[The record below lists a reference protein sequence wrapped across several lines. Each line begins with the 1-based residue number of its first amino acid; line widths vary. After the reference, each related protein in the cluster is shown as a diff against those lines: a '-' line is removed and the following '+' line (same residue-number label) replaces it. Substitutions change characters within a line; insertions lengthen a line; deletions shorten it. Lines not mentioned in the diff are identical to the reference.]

1 MGKRER
7 ILGGLGALLVLAYLV
22 IMPGYLLQQPRDW
35 TLKKQQE
42 NQETFAGIITLWH
55 IVDFKPYAG
64 SLGTW
69 LSDRPAT
76 FEKRHFGV
84 FINVTAMTVE
94 ECAARMER
102 GERADVYSFPMGW
115 GYMERFAPLPELE
128 TAVKPALAGTGSQ
141 DGTAYGVP
149 YAMSG
154 YFLLINSR
162 LEQEK
167 GVTLSEGDWQAGL
180 QEAADTL
187 TFTYGKRET
196 QQYGLSG
203 EPILAAL
210 LGYTGEL
217 AAYSS
222 FSSEAAAMALTDAR
236 AAGDLE
242 RQQSEGKGFTFQ
254 ALPLEGYTDLVQY
267 LGIAQDTA
275 EEKRPYIQDY
285 LNIVLSEES
294 QEKLLDLGLLPAIE
308 LTVEPGLLSGAPEQ
322 LEAALQTAK
331 VPNAFLYQ
339 RYQDALASLAQRALA
354 GDAQAR
360 EELWERMKELVD
372 GAQIQ

>member
-1 MGKRER
+1 MGKRAR
-7 ILGGLGALLVLAYLV
+7 ILGGLGALLVAAYL
-22 IMPGYLLQQPRDW
+22 IFMPGYLLRQPRDW

-42 NQETFAGIITLWH
+42 NQETFSGIITLWH

-69 LSDRPAT
+69 LSDRAAS

-102 GERADVYSFPMGW
+102 GERADIYSFPMGW
-115 GYMERFAPLPELE
+115 GYMERFAALPALE
-128 TAVKPALAGTGSQ
+128 TALKPALEGTGSQ
-141 DGTAYGVP
+141 AGTAYGVP

-154 YFLLINSR
+154 YFLLVNSR

-167 GVTLSEGDWQAGL
+167 GVSLPEEGWQAGL
-180 QEAADTL
+180 QAAADAL
-187 TFTYGKRET
+187 TFTYGKRNT
-196 QQYGLSG
+196 QQYGLAG
-203 EPILAAL
+203 EPVLAAL

-217 AAYSS
+217 APYSS
-222 FSSEAAAMALTDAR
+222 FSSEEAAMALTDAR

-242 RQQSEGKGFTFQ
+242 RQQSGGKGFTFR
-254 ALPLEGYTDLVQY
+254 AMPLEGYTDLVQY

-275 EEKRPYIQDY
+275 AEKLPYIQDY
-285 LNIVLSEES
+285 FNIVLEEES
-294 QEKLLDLGLLPAIE
+294 QEKLLELGLLPAVE
-308 LTVEPGLLSGAPEQ
+308 LALEPGKLSGVPEQ
-322 LEAALQTAK
+322 LAAALQDPK

-339 RYQDALASLAQRALA
+339 RYQDALDSLAQRALA
-354 GDAQAR
+354 GDEKAR
-360 EELWERMKELVD
+360 EELAERMKELVD

>member
-69 LSDRPAT
+69 LSDRAAT

-84 FINVTAMTVE
+84 FMNVTAMTVE

-187 TFTYGKRET
+187 T
-196 QQYGLSG
+196 
-203 EPILAAL
+203 
-210 LGYTGEL
+210 
-217 AAYSS
+217 
-222 FSSEAAAMALTDAR
+222 
-236 AAGDLE
+236 
-242 RQQSEGKGFTFQ
+242 
-254 ALPLEGYTDLVQY
+254 
-267 LGIAQDTA
+267 
-275 EEKRPYIQDY
+275 
-285 LNIVLSEES
+285 
-294 QEKLLDLGLLPAIE
+294 
-308 LTVEPGLLSGAPEQ
+308 
-322 LEAALQTAK
+322 
-331 VPNAFLYQ
+331 
-339 RYQDALASLAQRALA
+339 
-354 GDAQAR
+354 
-360 EELWERMKELVD
+360 
-372 GAQIQ
+372 

>member
-7 ILGGLGALLVLAYLV
+7 ILGGLGCAAGAGLSGHHAGLSFAAAQGL
-22 IMPGYLLQQPRDW
+22 D
-35 TLKKQQE
+35 LKKQQE

-69 LSDRPAT
+69 LSDRAAT

-187 TFTYGKRET
+187 TFTYG
-196 QQYGLSG
+196 SG
-203 EPILAAL
+203 KPNNTVCQGNRFWRRCWAIRGNWRLIAA
-210 LGYTGEL
+210 
-217 AAYSS
+217 

-308 LTVEPGLLSGAPEQ
+308 LTVEPGRLSGAPEQ

>member
-7 ILGGLGALLVLAYLV
+7 ILGGLGALLVVAYLV
-22 IMPGYLLQQPRDW
+22 FMPGYILQQPRDW

-42 NQETFAGIITLWH
+42 NQEPFSGIITLWH
-55 IVDFKPYAG
+55 IVDFKPYTG

-69 LSDRPAT
+69 LSDRAAA
-76 FEKRHFGV
+76 FEKKHFGV

-102 GERADVYSFPMGW
+102 GERADIYSFPMGW
-115 GYMERFAPLPELE
+115 GYMERFMALPELDV
-128 TAVKPALAGTGSQ
+128 TMRPALAHSGSQ
-141 DGTAYGVP
+141 DGTAYGIP

-167 GVTLSEGDWQAGL
+167 GVSLPDDGWQASL
-180 QEAADTL
+180 QAAAEQL
-187 TFTYGKRET
+187 TFTYGKRTT

-203 EPILAAL
+203 DPILAAL
-210 LGYTGEL
+210 LGYTGEV
-217 AAYSS
+217 APYSS
-222 FSSEAAAMALTDAR
+222 FSGETAAMALADAR
-236 AAGDLE
+236 AVGDLE
-242 RQQSEGKGFTFQ
+242 RQQSVGKGFTFR
-254 ALPLEGYTDLVQY
+254 ALPLKNYTDLVQY
-267 LGIAQDTA
+267 LGIARDTA
-275 EEKRPYIQDY
+275 AEKIPYIQDY
-285 LNIVLSEES
+285 FQIVLGEDN

-308 LTVEPGLLSGAPEQ
+308 LTVELGRLSGMVETMAD
-322 LEAALQTAK
+322 ALQTPK

-339 RYQDALASLAQRALA
+339 RYQDVLTSLAQRALA

-360 EELWERMKELVD
+360 EELTERMKELVD
-372 GAQIQ
+372 ETQIQ

>member
-1 MGKRER
+1 
-7 ILGGLGALLVLAYLV
+7 
-22 IMPGYLLQQPRDW
+22 
-35 TLKKQQE
+35 
-42 NQETFAGIITLWH
+42 
-55 IVDFKPYAG
+55 
-64 SLGTW
+64 
-69 LSDRPAT
+69 
-76 FEKRHFGV
+76 
-84 FINVTAMTVE
+84 
-94 ECAARMER
+94 
-102 GERADVYSFPMGW
+102 
-115 GYMERFAPLPELE
+115 MERFAPLPELE
-128 TAVKPALAGTGSQ
+128 TAVKPALADTGSQ

-308 LTVEPGLLSGAPEQ
+308 LTVEPGRLSGAPEQ